1 MAGVNWQ
8 PIPIVALDFSSAKDA
23 LALVDRLGDQCKMYK
38 VGNELFTTAGP
49 SIMEELRRRARAVFL
64 DLKFHDIPN
73 TVAGGV
79 RAAKA
84 MGASLITVHAS
95 GGSAMLRAAVDA
107 AGDQEKV
114 GILGVT
120 VLTSLTAAEVAESWG
135 RGVLNPIDEVV
146 RLAGLVEAAG
156 AHGIVCSGLEAG
168 TVHQRFGSRLNL
180 LVPGVRPAGEA
191 SHDQARVVTPGEAVR
206 AGARY
211 IVIGRAVTKAADPA
225 EAMSRINDEIAT
237 AKP

>member
-1 MAGVNWQ
+1 VAVVTWSAV
-8 PIPIVALDFSSAKDA
+8 PVVALDFSSARDA
-23 LALVDRLGDQCKMYK
+23 LALVDRLGDRCPMYK
-38 VGNELFTTAGP
+38 VGNELFTSAGP
-49 SIMEELRRRARAVFL
+49 SIMEELRRRRRSIFL

-79 RAAKA
+79 KAAKA
-84 MGASLITVHAS
+84 MGANLITVHAS

-107 AGDQEKV
+107 AGDQERV

-120 VLTSLTAAEVAESWG
+120 VLTSLTGPEVAESWG
-135 RGVLNPIDEVV
+135 RAAVDPMEEVL
-146 RLAGLVEAAG
+146 RLAGMVESAG

-168 TVHQRFGSRLNL
+168 AVRKRFGSRLNL

-191 SHDQARVVTPGEAVR
+191 TQDQARVVSPGEAVR

-211 IVIGRAVTKAADPA
+211 IVLGRAVTKAADPA
-225 EAMSRINDEIAT
+225 GAMDRINAEMA
-237 AKP
+237 AA

>member
-1 MAGVNWQ
+1 MAGVT
-8 PIPIVALDFSSAKDA
+8 PRAVPIVALDFSSQADA
-23 LALVDRLGDQCKMYK
+23 LALVDRLGDQCSMYK
-38 VGNELFTTAGP
+38 VGNELFTSAGP
-49 SIMEELRRRARAVFL
+49 TIMSALRRRNRSIFL

-79 RAAKA
+79 KAAKE

-107 AGDQEKV
+107 AGDQALV

-120 VLTSLTAAEVAESWG
+120 VLTSLTGPEVAESWG
-135 RGVLNPIDEVV
+135 RDGVSPIDEVV

-156 AHGIVCSGLEAG
+156 AHGIVCSGLEAP
-168 TVHQRFGSRLNL
+168 TVHKRFGPRLNL

-191 SHDQARVVTPGEAVR
+191 SHDQARVVTPGDAVR
-206 AGARY
+206 GGARY
-211 IVIGRAVTKAADPA
+211 VVLGRAVTKAADPVR
-225 EAMSRINDEIAT
+225 AMSQINEEIAT
-237 AKP
+237 AQS